1 MRTPNFGLITGWV
14 FACFCTFQHGPGTRE
29 NASDSE
35 CPSAPLQVCG
45 SLELL
50 GGEVMLL
57 VMEVG
62 LLWCC
67 LEPRMVREGK

>member
-50 GGEVMLL
+50 GGGSDALGYGSWTPL
-57 VMEVG
+57 V
-62 LLWCC
+62 L
-67 LEPRMVREGK
+67 PRAKDG